1 MSSFPLSDIGRVS
14 AHPAKGM
21 IWSKSAIIVKRL
33 AYPKGAIP
41 AHLKTYTEKFKAKVA
56 EVCAVEMRAAAKGAP
71 RIAAMNACIRR
82 EMKKA

>member
-1 MSSFPLSDIGRVS
+1 MASFPLSEIGRVS

-21 IWSKSAIIVKRL
+21 TWSKSAIIIKRL
-33 AYPKGAIP
+33 AWPKGAIP

-71 RIAAMNACIRR
+71 RVHAMNECIKR
-82 EMKKA
+82 ELKK